1 MPHAIRHAAAGK
13 GVHHPLHRGIRKGE
27 KEMNDKYFDVNLF
40 EELPADHFHKK
51 VLDHATCIAANLMF
65 DAAHPDHT
73 GGVKSA
79 NAYHMMIALCEAG
92 LKKLDEKD
100 VAESREFVAKVL
112 TPITKENER
121 EMCREFMAAIFGI
134 K

>member
-1 MPHAIRHAAAGK
+1 
-13 GVHHPLHRGIRKGE
+13 
-27 KEMNDKYFDVNLF
+27 MNDKYFDANLF
-40 EELPADHFHKK
+40 EELSADHFHQK
-51 VLDHATCIAANLMF
+51 VLEHATCIASNLMV
-65 DAAHPDHT
+65 DAAHSDHA

-92 LKKLDEKD
+92 LAKLDEKD
-100 VAESREFVAKVL
+100 VAKSREFVTNVI

-121 EMCREFMAAIFGI
+121 EMCRKLMAAIIGI

>member
-1 MPHAIRHAAAGK
+1 
-13 GVHHPLHRGIRKGE
+13 
-27 KEMNDKYFDVNLF
+27 MNDKCFDANLF

-51 VLDHATCIAANLMF
+51 VLEHATCIASNLMF

-73 GGVKSA
+73 GGVESA
-79 NAYHMMIALCEAG
+79 NAYHMMIAPCVAALA
-92 LKKLDEKD
+92 KLDEKD
-100 VAESREFVAKVL
+100 VAKSREFVTKVI

-121 EMCREFMAAIFGI
+121 EMRREFMGAIIGI

>member
-1 MPHAIRHAAAGK
+1 
-13 GVHHPLHRGIRKGE
+13 
-27 KEMNDKYFDVNLF
+27 MNDRYFDGNLF

-51 VLDHATCIAANLMF
+51 VLDHAACIAANLMF

-73 GGVKSA
+73 DGVKSA

>member
-1 MPHAIRHAAAGK
+1 
-13 GVHHPLHRGIRKGE
+13 
-27 KEMNDKYFDVNLF
+27 MNDKYFDGNLS

-79 NAYHMMIALCEAG
+79 NAYHMTIALCEAW
-92 LKKLDEKD
+92 LKKLDEED
-100 VAESREFVAKVL
+100 EGEPLPFDRPANVDAETGEVYEV
-112 TPITKENER
+112 ITDEARTIGDGE
-121 EMCREFMAAIFGI
+121 
-134 K
+134 

>member
-1 MPHAIRHAAAGK
+1 
-13 GVHHPLHRGIRKGE
+13 
-27 KEMNDKYFDVNLF
+27 MNDKCFDGNLF

-92 LKKLDEKD
+92 LEARREGRGREPRVRRQGDRAGHQGERARD
-100 VAESREFVAKVL
+100 VPRVHGRHFRHQIGGAHG
-112 TPITKENER
+112 TH
-121 EMCREFMAAIFGI
+121 GD
-134 K
+134 

>member
-1 MPHAIRHAAAGK
+1 
-13 GVHHPLHRGIRKGE
+13 
-27 KEMNDKYFDVNLF
+27 MNDKYFDGNLF
-40 EELPADHFHKK
+40 EELPANHFHKK

-92 LKKLDEKD
+92 LTKLDEKD

-121 EMCREFMAAIFGI
+121 EIMVAIFGI

>member
-1 MPHAIRHAAAGK
+1 
-13 GVHHPLHRGIRKGE
+13 
-27 KEMNDKYFDVNLF
+27 MNAKYFEENGF
-40 EELPADHFHKK
+40 EDFHGTKFHKA
-51 VLDHATCIAANLMF
+51 VLDHAACIAANLMF

-92 LKKLDEKD
+92 LAKLDEKD

-121 EMCREFMAAIFGI
+121 EMCREFMTAIFGI

>member
-1 MPHAIRHAAAGK
+1 
-13 GVHHPLHRGIRKGE
+13 
-27 KEMNDKYFDVNLF
+27 MNDKYFDGNLF

-92 LKKLDEKD
+92 LAKLDEKD

-112 TPITKENER
+112 TPITKEDEGEPLPFDRPANVDAETGEVYEVITDEAR
-121 EMCREFMAAIFGI
+121 MIGDGE
-134 K
+134 

>member
-1 MPHAIRHAAAGK
+1 
-13 GVHHPLHRGIRKGE
+13 
-27 KEMNDKYFDVNLF
+27 MNDKYFDGNLF

-79 NAYHMMIALCEAG
+79 NAFPI
-92 LKKLDEKD
+92 LKLSGKP
-100 VAESREFVAKVL
+100 VVL
-112 TPITKENER
+112 TVADIQDDLPLDYDEEDEGEPLPFDRPANVDADTGEVYEVITDEARMIGDGE
-121 EMCREFMAAIFGI
+121 
-134 K
+134 

>member
-1 MPHAIRHAAAGK
+1 
-13 GVHHPLHRGIRKGE
+13 
-27 KEMNDKYFDVNLF
+27 MNDKYFDGNLF

-51 VLDHATCIAANLMF
+51 VLDHATCIAANPHRRREERQRLPH
-65 DAAHPDHT
+65 DDRAVR
-73 GGVKSA
+73 GGLA
-79 NAYHMMIALCEAG
+79 
-92 LKKLDEKD
+92 KLDEKD

>member
-1 MPHAIRHAAAGK
+1 
-13 GVHHPLHRGIRKGE
+13 
-27 KEMNDKYFDVNLF
+27 MNDKYFDGNLF
-40 EELPADHFHKK
+40 EELPADHLHKK
-51 VLDHATCIAANLMF
+51 VLDNATCIAANLMF

-92 LKKLDEKD
+92 LAKLDEKD
-100 VAESREFVAKVL
+100 VAESREF
-112 TPITKENER
+112 
-121 EMCREFMAAIFGI
+121 MAAIFGI

>member
-1 MPHAIRHAAAGK
+1 
-13 GVHHPLHRGIRKGE
+13 
-27 KEMNDKYFDVNLF
+27 MNDKYFDATIF
-40 EELPADHFHKK
+40 DDLPADRLHQK
-51 VLDHATCIAANLMF
+51 VLEHATCIAGNLMF

-92 LKKLDEKD
+92 LAKLDEKD
-100 VAESREFVAKVL
+100 VAKSREFVTKVI

-121 EMCREFMAAIFGI
+121 EMRREFMAAIFGI

>member
-1 MPHAIRHAAAGK
+1 
-13 GVHHPLHRGIRKGE
+13 
-27 KEMNDKYFDVNLF
+27 MNDKYFDGNLF

-51 VLDHATCIAANLMF
+51 VLDHATCIVANLMF

-92 LKKLDEKD
+92 LAKLDEED

-112 TPITKENER
+112 TPMFDRPANVDADTGEVYEVITDEAQMIGDGE
-121 EMCREFMAAIFGI
+121 
-134 K
+134 

>member
-1 MPHAIRHAAAGK
+1 
-13 GVHHPLHRGIRKGE
+13 
-27 KEMNDKYFDVNLF
+27 MNDTYFDANLF

-51 VLDHATCIAANLMF
+51 VLEHATCIASNLMF

-92 LKKLDEKD
+92 LAKPDEKD
-100 VAESREFVAKVL
+100 VAESREFVTKVL

-121 EMCREFMAAIFGI
+121 EPLPFDRPANVDAETGEVYEVITDEARMIGDGE
-134 K
+134 

>member
-1 MPHAIRHAAAGK
+1 
-13 GVHHPLHRGIRKGE
+13 
-27 KEMNDKYFDVNLF
+27 MNDKYFDGNLF

-65 DAAHPDHT
+65 DASHPDHA

-92 LKKLDEKD
+92 LAKLDEKD

-112 TPITKENER
+112 TPITKEDEGEPLPFDRPANVDAETGEVYEVITDEAR
-121 EMCREFMAAIFGI
+121 MIGDGE
-134 K
+134 